1 MIIVLFIAEDNA
13 VVENVEEVVEQQT
26 EEPVVEESVV
36 RDSETANRYKQEG
49 NTYLLLL
56 CSL

>member
-1 MIIVLFIAEDNA
+1 MINVLFIAEDNA

-36 RDSETANRYKQEG
+36 RDIEAANRYKQEG